1 MTTTTNTIN
10 TVADSQNFWWVIVS
24 WTDPKF
30 SQNMYKTMV
39 WAITDETWEMDTI
52 WEWLYISESI
62 RKREM
67 LLECSSI
74 SQMNSII
81 ADMQSKFSFAD
92 NKYNSKP
99 IDDTRQI
106 PEIAWSFEYGWK
118 WYIIL
123 FPRNWLTDETFP
135 ERGVYK
141 WVIVNPELYFS
152 DEAQQQVAD
161 GADAANRI
169 LGWE

>member
-10 TVADSQNFWWVIVS
+10 TDTDSQNFWWVVVS
-24 WTDPKF
+24 WIDPKF
-30 SQNMYKTMV
+30 SKNMYKAMV
-39 WAITDETWEMDTI
+39 WAITDETWEMEPI
-52 WEWLYISESI
+52 WGWLYISESI

-67 LLECSSI
+67 LLECTST

-81 ADMQSKFSFAD
+81 ADMQTRFSFED

-106 PEIAWSFEYGWK
+106 PEIAWSFEYNWK

-123 FPRNWLTDETFP
+123 FPRI
-135 ERGVYK
+135 RG
-141 WVIVNPELYFS
+141 
-152 DEAQQQVAD
+152 
-161 GADAANRI
+161 
-169 LGWE
+169 

>member
-10 TVADSQNFWWVIVS
+10 TDTDFQNFWWVVVF

-30 SQNMYKTMV
+30 SQNMYKAMV
-39 WAITDETWEMDTI
+39 WAITDETWEMEPI
-52 WEWLYISESI
+52 WEWLCISESI

-67 LLECSSI
+67 LLECASA

-81 ADMQSKFSFAD
+81 ADMQTRFSFAD
-92 NKYNSKP
+92 NKYNSNP

-106 PEIAWSFEYGWK
+106 PEIAWSFECEWK

-123 FPRNWLTDETFP
+123 FPRNALTDETIP
-135 ERGVYK
+135 ERGIYK
-141 WVIVNPELYFS
+141 WVIINPELYFS
-152 DEAQQQVAD
+152 DDAQKQVDEGSQRTGEILD
-161 GADAANRI
+161 GK
-169 LGWE
+169 